1 MSLTTFLAL
10 RIPSMLAE
18 MRANIFPGSVAPYHW
33 PTSPAHTL
41 PDPLT
46 ISAFDGWAVVN

>member
-1 MSLTTFLAL
+1 MSLTAFLAL

-18 MRANIFPGSVAPYHW
+18 MRAYIFPGSVAPYRW
-33 PTSPAHTL
+33 PTLPAHAL

-46 ISAFDGWAVVN
+46 LPALDGWPVVD